1 MKQPRSSFQE
11 LALRGPFGLFWALIL
26 LGCGSGNEAGQTKVA
41 PPAVNLP
48 PTPSLEPAA
57 LPEFTESGSY
67 TIHGLLSE
75 NGPAFGTGVRVEGT
89 VAEVS
94 TCEVK
99 EGDTLCPPAFVSLVD
114 GLENPGKMVLVVLPA
129 GAERGYQEGEGAIFS
144 GTFQQWSDDKFY
156 VRSAGLVQVAAPE
169 PESESN

>member
-1 MKQPRSSFQE
+1 M
-11 LALRGPFGLFWALIL
+11 
-26 LGCGSGNEAGQTKVA
+26 
-41 PPAVNLP
+41 
-48 PTPSLEPAA
+48 
-57 LPEFTESGSY
+57 
-67 TIHGLLSE
+67 
-75 NGPAFGTGVRVEGT
+75 RVEGT
-89 VAEVS
+89 VAEVHLRG
-94 TCEVK
+94 E
-99 EGDTLCPPAFVSLVD
+99 EGDTLCPPALSLVD